1 MPVWLNE
8 RQGITADF
16 DVDAKFGAVTLTV
29 TPPIWLRTSLQ
40 AATAYVEGRRA
51 GSLLFIAEAPGW
63 YSFDAEP
70 TANGGPRRG
79 KPSLDLHRMIVGDR
93 DCPVYDV
100 SYSVTWRVA
109 GNQDFARAV
118 PRLKVPRP
126 NGMLVTLRIRD

>member
-1 MPVWLNE
+1 VAE
-8 RQGITADF
+8 RAAGHHGDF